1 MKIVKLKAF
10 GVQYVLKLYGGS
22 NPARERVIFRRQ
34 SEEVAC
40 IPQPVQQ
47 CFVAGDQGGEYMPSM
62 DSTTFPAEMAKLM
75 AASCRFSLR
84 SRAQQE
90 SEWKRKGELWEK
102 ENPSEDGQGGGWA
115 PLGRLQRRRKRK

>member
-1 MKIVKLKAF
+1 MLKIVKLKVF

-75 AASCRFSLR
+75 AASCRFF
-84 SRAQQE
+84 
-90 SEWKRKGELWEK
+90 SEIKSTARE
-102 ENPSEDGQGGGWA
+102 
-115 PLGRLQRRRKRK
+115 